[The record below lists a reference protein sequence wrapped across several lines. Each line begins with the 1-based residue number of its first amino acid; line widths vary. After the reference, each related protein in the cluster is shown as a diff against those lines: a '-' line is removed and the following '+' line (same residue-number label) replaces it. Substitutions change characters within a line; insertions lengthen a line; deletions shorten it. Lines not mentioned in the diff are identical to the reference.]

1 MRKNFPGD
9 LMRLQILDNGHSRI
23 QKIILSLIR
32 KMMGG
37 FVPGPILMQSYRAD
51 FFGKPYNDAVAAALR
66 GTKVWTKTEI
76 ELMAAFVSKN
86 NQCQFCLVAHS
97 AVASQGVEKTV
108 VEMVMEDWRT
118 APVSEPLRATLGFVQ
133 KLTKTPGD
141 VTKEDLQMA
150 LDGGA
155 TREGIEEAIR
165 VVFVFSVINRLA
177 DAFDFELAKKD
188 VQRNRMGFMLFNMG
202 YGIAAVPG

>member
-1 MRKNFPGD
+1 
-9 LMRLQILDNGHSRI
+9 
-23 QKIILSLIR
+23 
-32 KMMGG
+32 
-37 FVPGPILMQSYRAD
+37 
-51 FFGKPYNDAVAAALR
+51 
-66 GTKVWTKTEI
+66 
-76 ELMAAFVSKN
+76 
-86 NQCQFCLVAHS
+86 
-97 AVASQGVEKTV
+97 
-108 VEMVMEDWRT
+108 
-118 APVSEPLRATLGFVQ
+118 
-133 KLTKTPGD
+133 